1 MSLFKKQTQLRVSF
15 TCNNFTTLVFSLIF
29 LYRQCDCHYQTDGLF
44 YSRVSC
50 NMWALE
56 KVFTGT
62 LLVLVIIEFIVAL
75 TAAILTC
82 ISTLCGRNGCCNR
95 SQQGKTN

>member
-1 MSLFKKQTQLRVSF
+1 MNEFFHYSD
-15 TCNNFTTLVFSLIF
+15 
-29 LYRQCDCHYQTDGLF
+29 CDCGYRRDVMF
-44 YSRVSC
+44 YVKVNC
-50 NMWALE
+50 NIWALE

-82 ISTLCGRNGCCNR
+82 ISTLCGRNGCCNKF
-95 SQQGKTN
+95 QQGKTN